1 MLPFI
6 LQQCIIWAQV
16 SEATVVLVSVH
27 CVFQTQQKGFVLFVV
42 SSLLL
47 RGLQL
52 QRRYFPFLIIL
63 LLLQSKACTFYNVS
77 NYLFKDVL
85 LTTHIDYQSY
95 PTPSLSLALYS
106 FTLLYLFKTPLS
118 LDFFFSKFFSLSP
131 ATGADAI
138 ALLFTVVSPVP
149 RQSRAH
155 KSQSVFVE
163 RVTEFFTSPPLS
175 STITSLQY
183 KRP

>member
-27 CVFQTQQKGFVLFVV
+27 CVFQTQQKGFVLLVV

-52 QRRYFPFLIIL
+52 QRRYFPFLIIFL
-63 LLLQSKACTFYNVS
+63 LVQFKACTFYVS
-77 NYLFKDVL
+77 NYLFKEVL
-85 LTTHIDYQSY
+85 LTTHIDYQSH

-106 FTLLYLFKTPLS
+106 FTLLDLFKTLLS
-118 LDFFFSKFFSLSP
+118 LDFFFFFN
-131 ATGADAI
+131 
-138 ALLFTVVSPVP
+138 
-149 RQSRAH
+149 
-155 KSQSVFVE
+155 
-163 RVTEFFTSPPLS
+163 FFLPPLPQEQM
-175 STITSLQY
+175 L
-183 KRP
+183 